1 MPKKHSLSRI
11 KLSKS
16 DLALWFSAS
25 AALLLLTMT
34 LGWEDSRLIIY
45 GVFIVFSIQ
54 GVLDLLNWLQHDDFL
69 PSILLLWALAALAM
83 ITWLLIS
90 KQHSLLIAIFGLIP
104 WLAIAALAVSRGY
117 RAYLHWSAKRGKARD
132 QYRLAERYYYGSGVA
147 EDLEKAVHWY
157 HQAAQ
162 KRYSKA
168 ERKLSR
174 LYKYG
179 EGVPKDQRLADEWR
193 ARSHRNRD

>member
-25 AALLLLTMT
+25 AALLLLTLT
-34 LGWEDSRLIIY
+34 LGWEDSRTLIY
-45 GVFIVFSIQ
+45 GVFIIFSIQ

-69 PSILLLWALAALAM
+69 PSVLLLWALAALAM

-90 KQHSLLIAIFGLIP
+90 NQYQLLIAMFGLIP
-104 WLAIAALAVSRGY
+104 WLAIAALGVSRGY

-132 QYRLAERYYYGSGVA
+132 QYRLAERYYYGNGVK
-147 EDLEKAVHWY
+147 EDLEKAVNWY

-162 KRYSKA
+162 QRYSKA

-193 ARSHRNRD
+193 ARSRRNRD